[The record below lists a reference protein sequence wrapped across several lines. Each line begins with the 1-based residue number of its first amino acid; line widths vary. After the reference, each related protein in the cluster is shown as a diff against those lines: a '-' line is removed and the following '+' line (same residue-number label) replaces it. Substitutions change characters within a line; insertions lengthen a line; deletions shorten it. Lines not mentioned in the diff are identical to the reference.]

1 MANAVSNESVM
12 RVFELCSHIYA
23 DFGLRIKF
31 PEGTDPTKTY
41 HWRYAGIIAQQLQDW
56 EFDEATTD
64 KFIRVA
70 VGYAKSN
77 GLLAKGLSLLCQKN
91 LLKVCYDKL
100 QAECSRAKSASG
112 SLADSAQWV
121 SAQVGSKDVVKTM
134 LRRERAGGYCNL
146 VRWFTERRVSALYLA
161 LSKSASKAMMGMS
174 PSDRAALPSQSSLY
188 LLRTEFTK
196 NEDNR
201 AAAKLALGGDCKK
214 CL

>member
-1 MANAVSNESVM
+1 MSNAVSNDKVM
-12 RVFELCSHIYA
+12 RVFDLCSRIYA
-23 DFGLRIKF
+23 DFGLKIKF

-41 HWRYAGIIAQQLQDW
+41 HWRYASIISQQLQEW
-56 EFDEATTD
+56 EFDEETSD

-100 QAECSRAKSASG
+100 QSESSKAKSAAASV
-112 SLADSAQWV
+112 ADSAKWV
-121 SAQVGSKDVVKTM
+121 SAQVGSKDVVKAM

-146 VRWFTERRVSALYLA
+146 VRWFTERRVSTLYLA
-161 LSKSASKAMMGMS
+161 LSKSASKAMASMS

-188 LLRTEFTK
+188 LLRTEFTR